1 MMNAR
6 LEELRS
12 KFQENPRRY
21 FAPFANEL
29 RKSGDL
35 TQAISVC
42 RTHLASQPGHV
53 SGHIVLGQ
61 ALYEA
66 AQSDEAR
73 GIFTAALELDPEN
86 LIALRTLG
94 EIAQVNGEF
103 AAARQWYERLLDAD
117 PRNTEVSQLLR
128 DIPTAA
134 PPALPIEPLPELEV
148 IPRPDQ
154 REEAQVVEPAAAPRF
169 HTTFSGS
176 GPAYKS
182 ESGDEESASEDRA
195 HESVEPV
202 SAAAQP
208 TDESPAESEP
218 VTIASAEPADAI
230 DLLDVEDFHADVQL
244 EAEGQETPD
253 ESREPVAFHAADE
266 YRENGFES
274 GDDYSRTAEVEEEL
288 HVPEPE
294 PQAQHEVEQVA
305 DGEPSDEPN
314 EPIRAFFAERGFDGP
329 ADDQV
334 GWMTTPS
341 AALSDLEAAP
351 QDWYEES
358 AVAEVA
364 ESQEVV

>member
-86 LIALRTLG
+86 LIALRSLG

-134 PPALPIEPLPELEV
+134 PPAPPIEPLPEVEV

-182 ESGDEESASEDRA
+182 AEESASEDRPQ
-195 HESVEPV
+195 ESVEQV
-202 SAAAQP
+202 SAAVP
-208 TDESPAESEP
+208 PSDESPAETEL
-218 VTIASAEPADAI
+218 VTINASAEPADAI
-230 DLLDVEDFHADVQL
+230 DL
-244 EAEGQETPD
+244 
-253 ESREPVAFHAADE
+253 
-266 YRENGFES
+266 
-274 GDDYSRTAEVEEEL
+274 
-288 HVPEPE
+288 
-294 PQAQHEVEQVA
+294 
-305 DGEPSDEPN
+305 
-314 EPIRAFFAERGFDGP
+314 
-329 ADDQV
+329 
-334 GWMTTPS
+334 
-341 AALSDLEAAP
+341 
-351 QDWYEES
+351 
-358 AVAEVA
+358 
-364 ESQEVV
+364 